1 MPLITIAAMI
11 LAGCASPPGTG
22 APGTTPALQG
32 PALYPGDQILGT
44 WDWMSRGQTTG
55 IQASYT
61 FAADGTF
68 NRRDQ
73 HDTAIDTYSGTWS
86 KADTTKY
93 ALVYQGKN
101 PGFDSENMYY
111 VNETGYLR
119 NEVNDFFKKA

>member
-1 MPLITIAAMI
+1 MQIIALCAVI
-11 LAGCASPPGTG
+11 FAGCASPAGTG
-22 APGTTPALQG
+22 TPGPTPAMQS
-32 PALYPGDQILGT
+32 PAIYPDDPILGT

-68 NRRDQ
+68 TRRDQ
-73 HDTAIDTYSGTWS
+73 HDTAVDTYSGTWS

-93 ALVYQGKN
+93 ALVYKGKN

-119 NEVNDFFKKA
+119 NEVNDFFKKT